1 MEEAANG
8 DDDEGD
14 EINGG
19 KKRSK
24 KSAFD
29 GSQFHLVKIEL
40 CKNTNLKS
48 DSASK
53 DNSVHSRKMTL
64 KFIFVTPRQL
74 IEKEGKDMQKM
85 TRVNMYLKSG
95 VSEKYDLLGQK
106 EEFRVNSQFALGTG
120 MIGEELSAESEL
132 GQQSVSL
139 CDDLTG
145 NFNSFQEAGDGD
157 MFAENTL
164 VNDEN
169 NEEIVIAQEA
179 AQDDGLGQTLSDLR
193 NVETPIDADLPD
205 IDVRILTEYFWKPH
219 FISLEIH

>member
-1 MEEAANG
+1 M
-8 DDDEGD
+8 
-14 EINGG
+14 
-19 KKRSK
+19 
-24 KSAFD
+24 
-29 GSQFHLVKIEL
+29 KIEL